1 MAARKKRPMMTLNIT
16 QDLSVASNSTRIL
29 PWIVLAGCEATT
41 DRSTLEQLGASFIL
55 NASSEIKSW
64 FEDDDKFQYLRV
76 PIEDEPTCDARSFFA
91 SAHAFCEGV
100 RARHLAGERVG
111 LVVHCKTGM
120 SRSSTMLLSH
130 LMQARG
136 VRGQVAQV
144 TGRTDCLGAGCPA
157 CRAQEAA
164 GGPAAVDAACAN
176 HGMTLRDAL
185 SFIRERRP
193 RASPNAG
200 FMAQLVELEGQLYG
214 GTVTIDLDKY
224 RLDRF
229 GDVRTFCI
237 GEIDPLVGYTGLAAV
252 TAAAAAA
259 ATSPLISDTTSGA
272 ADSGSA
278 RAAAALQPGEGQA
291 FPINPAPP
299 GSEQA
304 PPLPPRRRL
313 SIGQQQAAG
322 ITPVPP
328 PTSQSSVARPLR
340 GFGCADADADGAA
353 SPAAASPAFV
363 PPLALAPAP
372 AAPLGQPVRRPS
384 RLNALDVASAAAPAS
399 SPGPEGAAGF
409 DPAARAMAVTP
420 STLLPALEQRR
431 RPSFVD
437 PAAVAA
443 AAGSGGSGGL
453 PALGGAARRLS
464 GSSTGAASSSGRA
477 LLQPLAG
484 GVAARGA
491 PEPAAARSLRAG
503 VLPGLQSSPSFGDAA
518 MADSQ

>member
-1 MAARKKRPMMTLNIT
+1 MTLNIT

-76 PIEDEPTCDARSFFA
+76 PIEDEPTCDARSYFP

-164 GGPAAVDAACAN
+164 GGPAAVDAACTN

-237 GEIDPLVGYTGLAAV
+237 GEIDPLVGYTGLAAI
-252 TAAAAAA
+252 TAAAAAASA
-259 ATSPLISDTTSGA
+259 ATSPLISDSTCGA
-272 ADSGSA
+272 GDSGSG
-278 RAAAALQPGEGQA
+278 RAATVLQPGEGQA
-291 FPINPAPP
+291 FPINPAP
-299 GSEQA
+299 SEA

-313 SIGQQQAAG
+313 SLGQPAG
-322 ITPVPP
+322 VGSMSPVPP
-328 PTSQSSVARPLR
+328 PTAQSAVARAVR
-340 GFGCADADADGAA
+340 GSGGADADADGAV
-353 SPAAASPAFV
+353 SPASSPAFV

-384 RLNALDVASAAAPAS
+384 RLNALEVASAAASS
-399 SPGPEGAAGF
+399 SPVPPDGASGVDA
-409 DPAARAMAVTP
+409 AARAMTVTP
-420 STLLPALEQRR
+420 SNLLPALEQRR

-437 PAAVAA
+437 PAAAAAAAAA
-443 AAGSGGSGGL
+443 AAGTGGGGGVL
-453 PALGGAARRLS
+453 PALGGGARRLS
-464 GSSTGAASSSGRA
+464 GSSTGAAGSSGRA
-477 LLQPLAG
+477 LLQPLAAG
-484 GVAARGA
+484 GASRGA
-491 PEPAAARSLRAG
+491 EPSAVRSLRAG